1 MDLYSIALFFHIA
14 GALGFFAALGLEAVG
29 FWQIRTARNAE
40 QVRTWMGVLRST
52 RRVGM
57 ISMLTILIFGVYMT
71 AKAWGATGWIVVSL
85 VAFVLEAVLPP
96 AFIMPRMAAIMR
108 ALPGEN
114 GPLSP
119 SMHALT
125 NHPVLRIS
133 NSIRV
138 AVGLGIVF
146 VMTVKPDAVG
156 SVLAIAAT
164 FVLGLG
170 YGMLP
175 EGQRERAH
183 QGSAD

>member
-29 FWQIRTARNAE
+29 FWQIRTARTAD
-40 QVRTWMGVLRST
+40 QVRAGMGVFGST
-52 RRVGM
+52 RRLGM
-57 ISMLTILIFGVYMT
+57 ISMLTILIFGIYM
-71 AKAWGATGWIVVSL
+71 AVKAWGATGWIVVAL

-96 AFIMPRMAAIMR
+96 TLTAPRVAAIMR

-125 NHPVLRIS
+125 NHPALRLS
-133 NSIRV
+133 NAIRV

-146 VMTVKPDAVG
+146 IMTVKPDAVG
-156 SVLAIAAT
+156 SVLAIAVT
-164 FVLGLG
+164 FVLGLV

-175 EGQRERAH
+175 GGQRERAH
-183 QGSAD
+183 QGSTD